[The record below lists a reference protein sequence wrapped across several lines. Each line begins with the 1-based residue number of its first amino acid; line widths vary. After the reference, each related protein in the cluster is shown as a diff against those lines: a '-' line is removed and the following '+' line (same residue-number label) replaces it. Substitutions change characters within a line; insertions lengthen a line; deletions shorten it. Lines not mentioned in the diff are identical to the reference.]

1 MHSFGAT
8 LTPLHPRPTGKSTF
22 ENELRGYLETEFSH
36 QSEKE
41 KRGKVVVLAV
51 SLPTL
56 RNPLGDLFHESLAA
70 KGLRDAQ
77 IAELRDKAAEGSV
90 RLVFL
95 LDGYDEMKSECLF
108 KNLYTANNLE
118 QYARRGG
125 GGPKVIISTRT
136 ELLSQNADYVRSFTP
151 AVDGEAEDGG
161 GGGLLELRLGA
172 FDGKLA
178 TYVHAHVALQLRRE
192 WEKRVGALL
201 PLTPELASELM
212 HNAADAWGDQPEEE
226 WWTALRDSL
235 SVAGGEGRLA
245 DGTLEE
251 VHATARGVRDA
262 ARAPTTQ
269 SHAGAVLRAAAVLMG
284 ALETLPTG
292 PEEVARGFLQ
302 QFRDDHALWL
312 PGKYLAAFDAIPEL
326 RELTKTPFMVRI
338 VVEILR
344 ELEKEQSTDAA
355 VKQRLHVLL
364 DERAVHALWERVHR
378 YRAEAGGEVVEVAG
392 EAFGRLVDD
401 CRGQLRVRELLFA
414 QTALLEVAD
423 KHLRALSDGGSDEG
437 GLSEAERKA
446 LPEEQAE
453 GERAQLVAAAVRTAL
468 AHALQHALER
478 PAVRTRHIYA
488 TFVTAWVERE
498 ARKRVNHGA
507 FDPEKVR
514 REATEWGRQL
524 ALTMVIE
531 NVTKVSTQATSK
543 LFHRADVWDPF
554 LHTGGEL
561 RLAAARAAPV
571 RFTDVLS
578 FIHKTVQEFLCA
590 ETLRLELQ
598 EALKQPAASVGA
610 MLEALVEVEG
620 GGGASSGEEE
630 AEASQRRVEKA
641 LARTGE
647 RLAESAWA
655 RVELA
660 REDAV
665 RDFLVDAYLDD
676 EEGFG
681 DALRLLVLWAKREA
695 GGAHKAAA
703 TTVMQVRGAEGCC
716 VCLFFLFKR
725 HVDNASLPLPS
736 VSF

>member
-1 MHSFGAT
+1 
-8 LTPLHPRPTGKSTF
+8 
-22 ENELRGYLETEFSH
+22 
-36 QSEKE
+36 
-41 KRGKVVVLAV
+41 
-51 SLPTL
+51 
-56 RNPLGDLFHESLAA
+56 
-70 KGLRDAQ
+70 
-77 IAELRDKAAEGSV
+77 
-90 RLVFL
+90 
-95 LDGYDEMKSECLF
+95 
-108 KNLYTANNLE
+108 
-118 QYARRGG
+118 
-125 GGPKVIISTRT
+125 
-136 ELLSQNADYVRSFTP
+136 
-151 AVDGEAEDGG
+151 
-161 GGGLLELRLGA
+161 
-172 FDGKLA
+172 
-178 TYVHAHVALQLRRE
+178 
-192 WEKRVGALL
+192 
-201 PLTPELASELM
+201 
-212 HNAADAWGDQPEEE
+212 
-226 WWTALRDSL
+226 
-235 SVAGGEGRLA
+235 
-245 DGTLEE
+245 
-251 VHATARGVRDA
+251 
-262 ARAPTTQ
+262 
-269 SHAGAVLRAAAVLMG
+269 
-284 ALETLPTG
+284 
-292 PEEVARGFLQ
+292 LQ

-312 PGKYLAAFDAIPEL
+312 PVKYLAAFDAIPEL

-344 ELEKEQSTDAA
+344 QLEKEQSTDAA

-364 DERAVHALWERVHR
+364 DERAVHALWERVRR

-401 CRGQLRVRELLFA
+401 CGGQLRVRELLFA
-414 QTALLEVAD
+414 QTSLLEVAD
-423 KHLRALSDGGSDEG
+423 KHLCALSDEG

-446 LPEEQAE
+446 LPEEDAEAE

-531 NVTKVSTQATSK
+531 NVTKVSTQATSE
-543 LFHRADVWDPF
+543 LFHRANVWDPF
-554 LHTGGEL
+554 LHAGGEL

-620 GGGASSGEEE
+620 GGGASSGEE
-630 AEASQRRVEKA
+630 AEVSQRRVEKA
-641 LARTGE
+641 LTRTGE
-647 RLAESAWA
+647 RLEASAWA

-703 TTVMQVRGAEGCC
+703 ATVQQVRRAEGLSEGL
-716 VCLFFLFKR
+716 LFLSKGTST
-725 HVDNASLPLPS
+725 ASLPLPS
-736 VSF
+736 VSY